1 MTDAKPDAQPLTTE
15 HVIVDG
21 IEGNYARVEL
31 PDGTT
36 ADWLLSTL
44 PDGLKEGDVLAIN
57 DHGESIEID
66 HQETRRRQGKAREA
80 LEALNEGAPAGDI
93 SL

>member
-1 MTDAKPDAQPLTTE
+1 M
-15 HVIVDG
+15 
-21 IEGNYARVEL
+21 EL

-44 PDGLKEGDVLAIN
+44 PDGLREGDVLAIN
-57 DHGESIEID
+57 DDGESIEID
-66 HQETRRRQGKAREA
+66 HHETRRRKGEAREA
-80 LEALNEGAPAGDI
+80 LETLNADAPAGDI